1 MIAQNQTQRMLCLTS
16 FGRMLSAMTTDPAM
30 LLWLS
35 GAGST
40 KDAPNENY
48 AREMQE
54 LFALGAGRG
63 YTERDV
69 REHAR
74 ALTGWD
80 YRWDDATGQPVDF
93 HFEPEQHDDGVKV
106 IYGHRGRFDW
116 RDSVR
121 LVLAHPSHPSHLVT
135 KLWGYF
141 CPEPLGRRDQRAAE
155 ALYRSSGGALRP
167 LVEAFLMHP
176 LIHRGPRMVKP
187 PIVQIAGMLRGI
199 GRFIDTDAWVWES
212 GLAGQTPFYPPN
224 VAGWEASRWLNTGT
238 WLARFNLA
246 SQVIGDNRELKDA
259 PAGRRRDGAAD
270 PRALAQRAIAFWGS
284 PTIGARTHGALV
296 AYARAAAVD
305 AATASWERG
314 SYPVLAEN
322 ALRALVAASPDYQT
336 S

>member
-1 MIAQNQTQRMLCLTS
+1 
-16 FGRMLSAMTTDPAM
+16 
-30 LLWLS
+30 
-35 GAGST
+35 
-40 KDAPNENY
+40 
-48 AREMQE
+48 
-54 LFALGAGRG
+54 
-63 YTERDV
+63 
-69 REHAR
+69 
-74 ALTGWD
+74 
-80 YRWDDATGQPVDF
+80 
-93 HFEPEQHDDGVKV
+93 
-106 IYGHRGRFDW
+106 
-116 RDSVR
+116 
-121 LVLAHPSHPSHLVT
+121 
-135 KLWGYF
+135 
-141 CPEPLGRRDQRAAE
+141 
-155 ALYRSSGGALRP
+155 
-167 LVEAFLMHP
+167 
-176 LIHRGPRMVKP
+176 
-187 PIVQIAGMLRGI
+187 VQIAGMLRGI